1 MKQITINF
9 LSINGDFEK
18 RAGRESI
25 PGSSSK
31 NPDFPEKLKNHPNP
45 DEESLDSVMD
55 YDRIFS
61 VVKKSVKAA
70 LGKERSGLGLALSNL
85 PVTLGAFWQVGGN
98 YIVMNEVLV
107 KAMSHL
113 TGSTR
118 EFNSFVYTILTHE
131 YLHSVGYIDEFQA
144 RHMTA
149 FVAKHTFG
157 SEHPAVLMSTGDIW
171 KQYPELLSL
180 QGGDGSILKIISR
193 FDTDSTSYIA

>member
-1 MKQITINF
+1 MKHITINF
-9 LSINGDFEK
+9 LSNNGDFERLK
-18 RAGRESI
+18 RGGNI
-25 PGSSSK
+25 KGSNTK
-31 NPDFPEKLKNHPNP
+31 NSDFSHQFDNP
-45 DEESLDSVMD
+45 ILSGEDLLDSVMD
-55 YDRIFS
+55 YDKIFS

-107 KAMSHL
+107 KAMSRI
-113 TGSTR
+113 TRNPR

-144 RHMTA
+144 RQMTA

-157 SEHPAVLMSTGDIW
+157 SDHPAVIMSTGDIW
-171 KQYPELLSL
+171 KQYPELLSM
-180 QGGDGSILKIISR
+180 QGGDGSVLKIISR

>member
-1 MKQITINF
+1 MKHITINF
-9 LSINGDFEK
+9 LSNNGDFE
-18 RAGRESI
+18 RRVGGGDI
-25 PGSSSK
+25 PAPNNK
-31 NPDFPEKLKNHPNP
+31 NPGFPEKFNSHVHS

-113 TGSTR
+113 TRSTR

-131 YLHSVGYIDEFQA
+131 YLHSVGYIDEYQA
-144 RHMTA
+144 RQMTA
-149 FVAKHTFG
+149 LVAKHTFG
-157 SEHPAVLMSTGDIW
+157 SEHPAVVMSTGDIW
-171 KQYPELLSL
+171 KQYPELLTM